1 MKKTAKFLVPILAL
15 ALCICSMTFS
25 VLADGIEMNEK
36 KDVIKVKEGTTYWET
51 AYQTGRSGMVYP
63 TNLYLAQNRVVI
75 VNGWALFNSEGKIV
89 AKVYIKDTTESINL
103 PTIEGVPDGGHIMFH
118 IKGYVDLGWVD
129 ESSLYNQEPNVLSNT
144 ESILT

>member
-1 MKKTAKFLVPILAL
+1 MRKTAKFLVPILVL
-15 ALCICSMTFS
+15 ALCIYSMTFS
-25 VLADGIEMNEK
+25 VLSDGIELNEK
-36 KDVIKVKEGTTYWET
+36 KDVIMVKEGTTYWET

-63 TNLYLAQNRVVI
+63 TNPNLDMNRIVI
-75 VNGWALFNSEGKIV
+75 VNGWALFNSDGKIV
-89 AKVYIKDTTESINL
+89 AKVFIKDATESINL